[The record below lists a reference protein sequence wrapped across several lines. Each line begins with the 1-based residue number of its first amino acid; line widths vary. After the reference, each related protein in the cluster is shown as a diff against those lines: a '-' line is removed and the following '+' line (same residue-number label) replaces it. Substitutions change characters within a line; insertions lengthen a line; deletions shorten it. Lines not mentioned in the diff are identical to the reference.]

1 MLSYF
6 YLKIVSNTGYQ
17 AILTHKQWLNIQ
29 KGAGRAKVSSGGLDT
44 ARTIVPGRA
53 WVVLFQTKPC
63 FIPPI

>member
-29 KGAGRAKVSSGGLDT
+29 KGAALPRQVSSAILETNQDL
-44 ARTIVPGRA
+44 RVE
-53 WVVLFQTKPC
+53 FC
-63 FIPPI
+63 